1 MTQLVADQGV
11 LWQNSRPLMRQG
23 LTNLILTAK
32 VVLYQ
37 NIFMREWRN
46 W

>member
-11 LWQNSRPLMRQG
+11 LWQNSRALIRQG

-32 VVLYQ
+32 VVRYQ
-37 NIFMREWRN
+37 KISMREWRN

>member
-23 LTNLILTAK
+23 LTNPNLTAK
-32 VVLYQ
+32 VVRYQ
-37 NIFMREWRN
+37 KISMREWRN

>member
-11 LWQNSRPLMRQG
+11 LWQNSRPLIRQG
-23 LTNLILTAK
+23 LTNLILTTK
-32 VVLYQ
+32 VVRCQ
-37 NIFMREWRN
+37 KISMREWRN